1 MTQTEKTIFEKEGL
15 KITNVEV
22 TQGYDLYP
30 VADIT
35 AVELRK
41 LPGSPAGGIVL
52 LVLGAATFCFGFTTD
67 AFGSGCEYIPVLLVL
82 GGAALLATRSRDA
95 FQVFIQR
102 GEKMTKIFTTREEA
116 LAWEIEA
123 ALQTVIPEKPQK

>member
-41 LPGSPAGGIVL
+41 L
-52 LVLGAATFCFGFTTD
+52 LGAATFCFGFTTD